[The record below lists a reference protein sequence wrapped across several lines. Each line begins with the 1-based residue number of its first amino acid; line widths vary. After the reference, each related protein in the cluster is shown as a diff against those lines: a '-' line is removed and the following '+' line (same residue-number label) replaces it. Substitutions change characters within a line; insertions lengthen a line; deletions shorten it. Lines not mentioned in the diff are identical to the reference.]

1 MELPRAVR
9 RFQLLQSH
17 LCAVA
22 AGGAGAGGAAL
33 EDDAAAVR
41 AAYAR
46 AEVFTNVAGLNKY
59 LNAGEARPHWCS
71 DGHLWWL
78 RRWTTPDGAPAK
90 QFMVAAYRDGQVQK
104 PGPAFDHERLAAGLA
119 NAGLADEPPV
129 PYALPFSALDDLELR
144 GETPHLTFKV
154 RGQRIRCSLLTYTCE
169 PWPEQHRP
177 IDGVPSPD
185 GQYVAFVRQYN
196 LWIRHVAT
204 GQETALSHDGRE
216 GYAYASPLP
225 DPIAMVS
232 QLTDKP
238 THRPILHWSPDS
250 TKIATFSL
258 TVPAETQLLGMAQN
272 APPDRYRPR
281 HYVYPY
287 PLPVDEQLPSSA
299 PKIFDIATS
308 TQLVSAARAGGGEIQ
323 SLPGGYGG
331 AGYGG
336 IYWQWA
342 KDSVRHDRS
351 VRADPG
357 DFFVN
362 L

>member
-104 PGPAFDHERLAAGLA
+104 PAPAFDHERLAAGLA
-119 NAGLADEPPV
+119 DARLADEPPV
-129 PYALPFSALDDLELR
+129 PYALPFSALDVLERR
-144 GETPHLTFKV
+144 GETPHLAFKV
-154 RGQRIRCSLLTYTCE
+154 RSQRIRCSLLTYTCE

-177 IDGVPSPD
+177 IDGVPSPN
-185 GQYVAFVRQYN
+185 GQYIAFVRQYTGSQSPR
-196 LWIRHVAT
+196 IPAAPPAT
-204 GQETALSHDGRE
+204 GPRG
-216 GYAYASPLP
+216 ASRRFPP
-225 DPIAMVS
+225 
-232 QLTDKP
+232 
-238 THRPILHWSPDS
+238 
-250 TKIATFSL
+250 
-258 TVPAETQLLGMAQN
+258 
-272 APPDRYRPR
+272 APPA
-281 HYVYPY
+281 
-287 PLPVDEQLPSSA
+287 PS
-299 PKIFDIATS
+299 
-308 TQLVSAARAGGGEIQ
+308 R
-323 SLPGGYGG
+323 
-331 AGYGG
+331 
-336 IYWQWA
+336 
-342 KDSVRHDRS
+342 R
-351 VRADPG
+351 
-357 DFFVN
+357 
-362 L
+362 